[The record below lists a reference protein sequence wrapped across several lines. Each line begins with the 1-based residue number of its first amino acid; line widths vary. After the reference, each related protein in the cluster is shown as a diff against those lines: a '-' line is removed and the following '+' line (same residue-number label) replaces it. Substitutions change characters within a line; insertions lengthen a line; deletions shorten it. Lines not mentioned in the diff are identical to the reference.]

1 MKENLRNWK
10 KLTMIYEDYAIF
22 TPGPVKMSEEILE
35 VGAKQTP
42 YFRNSAFSDV
52 TFACENGLLD
62 MVNAPA
68 GSKVIFLT
76 ASGTAGMEAAVMNL
90 LNKNDHA
97 LVVNGGGFGARFVDI
112 CSTHAVPHTDF
123 KVENTNLTD
132 IEGSAPEATYT
143 ALVVNAHET
152 SVGHLYDLDAMGEYA
167 LKNDMLYIVDAISM
181 LVTDPLDMQKSNIDV
196 VIASSQ
202 KGLALPPGLT
212 MVVLAPKAQNKL
224 QNVSSLYFNFKDYLA
239 NGERGQ
245 TPYTPA
251 VTIMLQL
258 EARLEQIKKRGGVAQ
273 SIAAAKEVAE
283 YFRKSIKAL
292 PLKEYTP
299 YMPNAMTTLTPTD
312 GKSAMDVVNALEENY
327 KVMVCPNG
335 GAERDIVFRVSH
347 MGEMS
352 KEYTDILINALYDY
366 YAVTRLN
373 TKCE

>member
-1 MKENLRNWK
+1 
-10 KLTMIYEDYAIF
+10 MIYEDYAIF
-22 TPGPVKMSEEILE
+22 TPGPVKMSEEILQ

-42 YFRNSAFSDV
+42 YFRNSQFSDV
-52 TFACENGLLD
+52 TFACENGLLE
-62 MVNAPA
+62 MVNAPE

-76 ASGTAGMEAAVMNL
+76 ASGTAGMESAVMNL
-90 LNKNDHA
+90 LNKNDNA

-112 CSTHAVPHTDF
+112 CATHAIPHTNF
-123 KVENTNLTD
+123 KVKSTNLTD
-132 IEGSAPEATYT
+132 IESLAPNDTFT

-152 SVGHLYDLDAMGEYA
+152 SIGHLYDLDAMGDYA
-167 LKNDMLYIVDAISM
+167 ITNDMLYIVDAISM
-181 LVTDPLDMQKSNIDV
+181 FVTDPLDMQQSNIDV
-196 VIASSQ
+196 VIAGSQ

-212 MVVLAPKAQNKL
+212 MVMLSPKALKRIQNI
-224 QNVSSLYFNFKDYLA
+224 NSLYFNFKDYLT

-258 EARLEQIKKRGGVAQ
+258 NARLNQIQRRGGVEK
-273 SIAAAKEVAE
+273 SIADAKEVAD

-312 GKSAMDVVNALEENY
+312 GRSAMDIVNALEVNY

-335 GAERDIVFRVSH
+335 GVERDIVFRVSH
-347 MGEMS
+347 MGEMT
-352 KEYTDILINALYDY
+352 KEYTDILIDALHEY
-366 YAVTRLN
+366 YGVART
-373 TKCE
+373 

>member
-1 MKENLRNWK
+1 
-10 KLTMIYEDYAIF
+10 MIYEDYAIF
-22 TPGPVKMSEEILE
+22 TPGPVRMSEEILQ

-42 YFRNSAFSDV
+42 YFRNSKFSDV
-52 TFACENGLLD
+52 TFACENGLLE
-62 MVNAPA
+62 MVNAPE

-90 LNKNDHA
+90 LTKDDNA

-112 CSTHAVPHTDF
+112 CATHGVPHTNF
-123 KVENTNLTD
+123 KVESTNLTD
-132 IEGSAPEATYT
+132 IEGLAPSENYT

-152 SVGHLYDLDAMGEYA
+152 SVGHLYDLGAMGDYA
-167 LKNDMLYIVDAISM
+167 AKNELLYIVDAISM
-181 LVTDPLDMQKSNIDV
+181 LVTDPLDMQQSNIDV

-212 MVVLAPKAQNKL
+212 MVILTPDAQKAL
-224 QNVSSLYFNFKDYLA
+224 QNINSLYFDFKDYLK

-258 EARLEQIKKRGGVAQ
+258 EARLNQIKERGGVAQ
-273 SIAAAKEVAE
+273 SIASAKDVAN
-283 YFRKSIKAL
+283 YFRESIKAL

-299 YMPNAMTTLTPTD
+299 YMPNAMTPLTPTD
-312 GKSAMDVVNALEENY
+312 GRSAMDIVNALEENY

-347 MGEMS
+347 MGEMTR
-352 KEYTDILINALYDY
+352 EYTDILIDALYEY
-366 YAVTRLN
+366 YGVSRT
-373 TKCE
+373 

>member
-1 MKENLRNWK
+1 
-10 KLTMIYEDYAIF
+10 MIYEDYAIF
-22 TPGPVKMSEEILE
+22 TPGPVKMSEEILQ

-42 YFRNSAFSDV
+42 YFRNSKFSEV
-52 TFACENGLLD
+52 TFACENGLLE
-62 MVNAPA
+62 MVNAPE

-76 ASGTAGMEAAVMNL
+76 ASGTAGMESAVMNL
-90 LNKNDHA
+90 LNKNDNA

-112 CSTHAVPHTDF
+112 CATHAIPHTNF
-123 KVENTNLTD
+123 KVKNSNLTD
-132 IEGSAPEATYT
+132 IETLAPSENYS

-152 SVGHLYDLDAMGEYA
+152 SVGHLYNLDALGDYA
-167 LKNDMLYIVDAISM
+167 IKNEMLYIVDAISM
-181 LVTDPLDMQKSNIDV
+181 LVTDPLDMQQSNIDV

-212 MVVLAPKAQNKL
+212 MVILAPKAIKKVQNID
-224 QNVSSLYFNFKDYLA
+224 SLYFNYKDYLT

-258 EARLEQIKKRGGVAQ
+258 EARLNQIKKRGGIAQ
-273 SIAAAKEVAE
+273 SIVSAKEVAD
-283 YFRKSIKAL
+283 YFRESIKAL

-312 GKSAMDVVNALEENY
+312 GKSAMDIVNALEENY

-335 GAERDIVFRVSH
+335 GAKRDIVFRVSH
-347 MGEMS
+347 MGEMT
-352 KEYTDILINALYDY
+352 KEYTDILINALHELYGV
-366 YAVTRLN
+366 ARI
-373 TKCE
+373 